1 MQTKSSL
8 YNGNDKETEQE
19 KAKEKEQE
27 QEQEQEQEKEQLME
41 QERIKEKELE
51 RIREKERIMEKE
63 REQERE
69 MERGQEKERMRKKE
83 REMEKEREREM
94 AKEKE
99 KEKERE
105 QEREKEKE
113 RVKEREKEKERVKEM
128 ELEREIEKEKA
139 RVKEMELE
147 REIARVKEMELERN
161 KEKERVKEMELE
173 REIEKARVKE
183 KASVLQV
190 AENTRVSDNV
200 FANVKK
206 YSHAEYQYI
215 NLIHNILD
223 NGHWEEGRNGKT
235 QSIFGTSMRFTLKN
249 GQIPIFT
256 TKKTAWKTCLKELL
270 WFIRGDTD
278 VKNLQKQDV
287 HIWDG
292 NSSREFLNSRGLN
305 NYPEGIIGP
314 CYGYQWRF
322 FNSNYNCYTGN
333 RITDYQPLGG
343 IDQLQQII
351 DQLKN
356 PATRNSR
363 RLVMTAWNPKQLD
376 QMALPPCHILC
387 QFNVHDGN
395 KLSCS
400 MYQRSG
406 DVGLGI
412 CFNIAS
418 YSFLTH
424 LLAKH
429 CGLEADEFVYFLGNA
444 HIYDDHIQPLKEQV
458 KREPFE
464 FPTVSINTVREN
476 INDYEVDDFVLYNY
490 QSHDAIKMNMRK

>member
-1 MQTKSSL
+1 MVKEVKGFKNFLNIIYIMMELLTALKSVNKLNTYLAMSTKSSTL
-8 YNGNDKETEQE
+8 NVKDKKNKDNDTDNEPLIELEPDKDKEKDTD
-19 KAKEKEQE
+19 KEL
-27 QEQEQEQEKEQLME
+27 LMT
-41 QERIKEKELE
+41 QKKELE
-51 RIREKERIMEKE
+51 RMY
-63 REQERE
+63 
-69 MERGQEKERMRKKE
+69 EKERMQ
-83 REMEKEREREM
+83 
-94 AKEKE
+94 E

-105 QEREKEKE
+105 QERMQEKE
-113 RVKEREKEKERVKEM
+113 RERIVEQEREKERIKDTVPT
-128 ELEREIEKEKA
+128 I
-139 RVKEMELE
+139 
-147 REIARVKEMELERN
+147 
-161 KEKERVKEMELE
+161 
-173 REIEKARVKE
+173 
-183 KASVLQV
+183 
-190 AENTRVSDNV
+190 AENSCVSDNV

-206 YSHAEYQYI
+206 YSHEEYQYI
-215 NLIHNILD
+215 NLINNILD

-235 QSIFGTSMRFTLKN
+235 KSVFGNSMRFTLKN

-270 WFIRGDTD
+270 WFICGDTD
-278 VKNLQKQDV
+278 VSNLQKQGV

-292 NSSREFLNSRGLN
+292 NSSREFLNSRGLH
-305 NYPEGIIGP
+305 NYPDGIIGP

-322 FNSNYNCYTGN
+322 FNSNYNYYTGK
-333 RITDYQPLGG
+333 RINESPQLGG
-343 IDQLQQII
+343 VDQLQDII

-363 RLVMTAWNPKQLD
+363 RLVMSAWNPKQID

-387 QFNVHDGN
+387 QFDVHDGN

-424 LLAKH
+424 LIAKH

-444 HIYDDHIQPLKEQV
+444 HIYDDHIQPLQEQI
-458 KREPFE
+458 KRDPFA
-464 FPTVSINTVREN
+464 FPTVSINMVREN
-476 INDYEVDDFVLYNY
+476 INDYNIDDFTLHNY
-490 QSHDAIKMNMRK
+490 QSHNVIKMNMTN

>member
-1 MQTKSSL
+1 MMGLLTAFKSVKLNTYLTMPTKSSMR
-8 YNGNDKETEQE
+8 NDTDNDNDKDKETKREREQLLE
-19 KAKEKEQE
+19 KEREKEK
-27 QEQEQEQEKEQLME
+27 LL
-41 QERIKEKELE
+41 ERDRELERE
-51 RIREKERIMEKE
+51 RIRERERVNEREKE
-63 REQERE
+63 RVRGIER
-69 MERGQEKERMRKKE
+69 
-83 REMEKEREREM
+83 EKERERERVRGVEREM
-94 AKEKE
+94 ERVKGIERDVE
-99 KEKERE
+99 RVKEKERE
-105 QEREKEKE
+105 ME
-113 RVKEREKEKERVKEM
+113 RVKEKEKDNVVPM
-128 ELEREIEKEKA
+128 
-139 RVKEMELE
+139 
-147 REIARVKEMELERN
+147 
-161 KEKERVKEMELE
+161 
-173 REIEKARVKE
+173 
-183 KASVLQV
+183 
-190 AENTRVSDNV
+190 AENTCVSDNV
-200 FANVKK
+200 FANIKK
-206 YSHAEYQYI
+206 YSHEEYQYI

-223 NGHWEEGRNGKT
+223 NGQWEEGRNGKT
-235 QSIFGTSMRFTLKN
+235 KSIFGNSMRFTLKN

-278 VKNLQKQDV
+278 VSILQKQDV

-292 NSSREFLNSRGLN
+292 NSSREFLNSRGLI

-322 FNSNYNCYTGN
+322 FNSNYNCYTGTQ
-333 RITDYQPLGG
+333 ITTDRPFGG
-343 IDQLQQII
+343 VDQLQQII

-363 RLVMTAWNPKQLD
+363 RLVMSAWNPKQLD

-424 LLAKH
+424 LIAKH

-444 HIYDDHIQPLKEQV
+444 HIYDDHIQPLEEQA

-464 FPTVSINTVREN
+464 FPTVSINRLREN
-476 INDYEVDDFVLYNY
+476 INDYKVDDFVLHNY
-490 QSHDAIKMNMRK
+490 QSHSAIKMNMRK

>member
-1 MQTKSSL
+1 MMRLLTSLKSVNTYLLMQTKLSM
-8 YNGNDKETEQE
+8 YNGNDKETD
-19 KAKEKEQE
+19 
-27 QEQEQEQEKEQLME
+27 QEQEKLMT
-41 QERIKEKELE
+41 QDKAQDKAKENELE
-51 RIREKERIMEKE
+51 RIREKERLMEKE
-63 REQERE
+63 RLIESETERE
-69 MERGQEKERMRKKE
+69 REKERMRKKE
-83 REMEKEREREM
+83 REMEKEIAR
-94 AKEKE
+94 
-99 KEKERE
+99 EKERI
-105 QEREKEKE
+105 
-113 RVKEREKEKERVKEM
+113 KEM
-128 ELEREIEKEKA
+128 ELERDKEKT
-139 RVKEMELE
+139 
-147 REIARVKEMELERN
+147 IVKEMELERN

-173 REIEKARVKE
+173 WEKDNI
-183 KASVLQV
+183 LPM
-190 AENTRVSDNV
+190 AENTCVSDNV

-206 YSHAEYQYI
+206 YSHEEYQYI
-215 NLIHNILD
+215 NLIHDILD
-223 NGHWEEGRNGKT
+223 NGQWEEGRNGQT
-235 QSIFGTSMRFTLKN
+235 QSIFGASMRFTLQN

-278 VKNLQKQDV
+278 VKKLQKENV

-292 NSSREFLNSRGLN
+292 NSSREFLNSRGLI

-322 FNSNYNCYTGN
+322 FNSNYNSYTGKQ
-333 RITDYQPLGG
+333 ITTDHPFGG
-343 IDQLQQII
+343 VDQLQYII

-363 RLVMTAWNPKQLD
+363 RLVMSAWNPKQLD

-424 LLAKH
+424 LIAKH
-429 CGLEADEFVYFLGNA
+429 CGLEAHEFVYFLGNA
-444 HIYDDHIQPLKEQV
+444 HIYDDHIQPLQEQI
-458 KREPFE
+458 KREPFA
-464 FPTVSINTVREN
+464 FPTVSINSTREN
-476 INDYEVDDFVLYNY
+476 INDYKVDDFVLHNY
-490 QSHDAIKMNMRK
+490 QSHAAIKMNMTN

>member
-1 MQTKSSL
+1 MMRLLTSFKSVNTYLLMQTKLSM
-8 YNGNDKETEQE
+8 YNGNDKETGQEQEHENLMTQETEKE
-19 KAKEKEQE
+19 KAKANA
-27 QEQEQEQEKEQLME
+27 
-41 QERIKEKELE
+41 KELE
-51 RIREKERIMEKE
+51 RIREQERLMEKE
-63 REQERE
+63 RLMESETERD
-69 MERGQEKERMRKKE
+69 REKERMRKKE
-83 REMEKEREREM
+83 REMEKEIARE
-94 AKEKE
+94 K
-99 KEKERE
+99 
-105 QEREKEKE
+105 EKEKE
-113 RVKEREKEKERVKEM
+113 RVKEREKEKERIKEM
-128 ELEREIEKEKA
+128 ELERDKEKT
-139 RVKEMELE
+139 
-147 REIARVKEMELERN
+147 IVKEMELERN

-173 REIEKARVKE
+173 WEKDNI
-183 KASVLQV
+183 LPM
-190 AENTRVSDNV
+190 AENSRLSDNV

-206 YSHAEYQYI
+206 YSHEEYQYI
-215 NLIHNILD
+215 NLIHDILD
-223 NGHWEEGRNGKT
+223 NGRWEEGRNGQTK
-235 QSIFGTSMRFTLKN
+235 SVFGNSMRFTLKN

-278 VKNLQKQDV
+278 VRKLQKQGV

-292 NSSREFLNSRGLN
+292 NSSREFLNSRGLIK
-305 NYPEGIIGP
+305 YPEGIIGP

-333 RITDYQPLGG
+333 QITTDQPFGG
-343 IDQLQQII
+343 VDQLQQII

-363 RLVMTAWNPKQLD
+363 RLVMSAWNPKQID

-387 QFNVHDGN
+387 QFDVHDGN

-424 LLAKH
+424 LIAKH
-429 CGLEADEFVYFLGNA
+429 CGLEAHEFVYFLGNA
-444 HIYDDHIQPLKEQV
+444 HIYDDHLQPLQEQI
-458 KREPFE
+458 KREPFA

-476 INDYEVDDFVLYNY
+476 INDYKVDDFVLHNY
-490 QSHDAIKMNMRK
+490 QSHDAIKMNMSN

>member
-1 MQTKSSL
+1 MMRLFTSFKSVNTYLLMQTKL
-8 YNGNDKETEQE
+8 AMYNGNDKETG
-19 KAKEKEQE
+19 QE
-27 QEQEQEQEKEQLME
+27 QEQENLMTQENEKANEKAKELE
-41 QERIKEKELE
+41 KIKEKERL
-51 RIREKERIMEKE
+51 MEKE
-63 REQERE
+63 RLLESETERE
-69 MERGQEKERMRKKE
+69 LEKERMRKKE
-83 REMEKEREREM
+83 REMEKEIAR
-94 AKEKE
+94 EKE
-99 KEKERE
+99 KEKERI
-105 QEREKEKE
+105 
-113 RVKEREKEKERVKEM
+113 KEREKEKDRIKEM
-128 ELEREIEKEKA
+128 ELERDKEKT
-139 RVKEMELE
+139 
-147 REIARVKEMELERN
+147 IVKEMELERN

-173 REIEKARVKE
+173 WEKDNI
-183 KASVLQV
+183 LPM
-190 AENTRVSDNV
+190 AENTCVSDNV

-206 YSHAEYQYI
+206 YSHEEYQYI

-223 NGHWEEGRNGKT
+223 NGRWEESRNGKT
-235 QSIFGTSMRFTLKN
+235 KSVFGASMRFTLKN

-270 WFIRGDTD
+270 WFISGETD
-278 VKNLQKQDV
+278 VKKLQKQNV

-305 NYPEGIIGP
+305 KYPEGIIGP

-322 FNSNYNCYTGN
+322 FNSNYNCYTGKQ
-333 RITDYQPLGG
+333 ITTDHPFGG
-343 IDQLQQII
+343 VDQLQDII

-363 RLVMTAWNPKQLD
+363 RLIMTAWNPKQIA

-387 QFNVHDGN
+387 QFDVHDGN

-424 LLAKH
+424 LIAKH
-429 CGLEADEFVYFLGNA
+429 CGLEAHEFVYFLGNT
-444 HIYDDHIQPLKEQV
+444 HIYDDHIQPLQEQIT
-458 KREPFE
+458 REPFA
-464 FPTVSINTVREN
+464 FPTVSINTLRGN
-476 INDYEVDDFVLYNY
+476 INDYEVDDFTLHNY
-490 QSHDAIKMNMRK
+490 QSHATIKMNMRE